1 MVTCTE
7 NSIEEEEH
15 AFVQL
20 QEELKNVGSSID
32 TLNTNLEQLNQRKAN
47 CLNKMQHLQER
58 ISREGTTDVVQR
70 LLSLSQS
77 LKALEMQESEHKSN
91 CNAKYSKL
99 QAEVNELEN
108 IICGND
114 DANLSHG
121 INHSLYNSLE
131 RLNSAKRRDAEYGC
145 HVYHLM
151 WRWMPPF
158 IEVSGASSTFSWS
171 GTGGSFPVSQ
181 LHQCSDLRDH
191 IKSCRGRHVIQGKE
205 TQARQGN
212 PCKARSRVMHQGKTF
227 VMPYDVTGASSAN
240 PPSMTCLATLEIQ
253 IHELAVKLREIVLL
267 KRQLDDVPSQ
277 EELIQY
283 EHRFS
288 ELYVHIQEK
297 LRQTRE
303 LYATFNAML
312 EIKDLMLKETSL
324 LNSISSQFQDAITS
338 TAGRT
343 KLVDSMEG
351 ISKGTQQCV
360 LQKLE
365 KVRLTLEAERNVRDA
380 VKQRYAAA
388 IVEQR
393 SCYSLLKAFQ
403 EEECTKN
410 ERLRSLSSEILP

>member
-70 LLSLSQS
+70 LSSLSQS

-131 RLNSAKRRDAEYGC
+131 RLNSAKR
-145 HVYHLM
+145 
-151 WRWMPPF
+151 
-158 IEVSGASSTFSWS
+158 
-171 GTGGSFPVSQ
+171 
-181 LHQCSDLRDH
+181 
-191 IKSCRGRHVIQGKE
+191 
-205 TQARQGN
+205 
-212 PCKARSRVMHQGKTF
+212 
-227 VMPYDVTGASSAN
+227 
-240 PPSMTCLATLEIQ
+240 
-253 IHELAVKLREIVLL
+253 ELAVKLREIVLL

-351 ISKGTQQCV
+351 ISKGTQQ
-360 LQKLE
+360 KLE

-403 EEECTKN
+403 EECTKN

>member
-1 MVTCTE
+1 MVTCTENSIEEEEHAFVQLQEELKNAGSSIDTLNTNLEQLALEMQESEHKSNCNAKYSKLQAEELAVKLREIVLLKRQLDDMPSQELIYEVENTLKSDLSSRSVRLCFDLRSIIPLSLLAGASLKMVTCTE

-108 IICGND
+108 IISCGND

-131 RLNSAKRRDAEYGC
+131 RLNSAKR
-145 HVYHLM
+145 
-151 WRWMPPF
+151 
-158 IEVSGASSTFSWS
+158 
-171 GTGGSFPVSQ
+171 
-181 LHQCSDLRDH
+181 
-191 IKSCRGRHVIQGKE
+191 
-205 TQARQGN
+205 
-212 PCKARSRVMHQGKTF
+212 
-227 VMPYDVTGASSAN
+227 
-240 PPSMTCLATLEIQ
+240 
-253 IHELAVKLREIVLL
+253 ELAVKLREIVLL
-267 KRQLDDVPSQ
+267 KRQLDDVPLQ

-324 LNSISSQFQDAITS
+324 LNSISSQ
-338 TAGRT
+338 
-343 KLVDSMEG
+343 V
-351 ISKGTQQCV
+351 
-360 LQKLE
+360 
-365 KVRLTLEAERNVRDA
+365 
-380 VKQRYAAA
+380 
-388 IVEQR
+388 
-393 SCYSLLKAFQ
+393 
-403 EEECTKN
+403 
-410 ERLRSLSSEILP
+410 

>member
-77 LKALEMQESEHKSN
+77 LKSPQALEMQESEHKSN

-114 DANLSHG
+114 DANVSHG

-131 RLNSAKRRDAEYGC
+131 RLNSAKRRDAEYG
-145 HVYHLM
+145 
-151 WRWMPPF
+151 
-158 IEVSGASSTFSWS
+158 
-171 GTGGSFPVSQ
+171 TGGSFPVSQ

-191 IKSCRGRHVIQGKE
+191 IKSCRGHVIQGKE

-227 VMPYDVTGASSAN
+227 VMPYDVKG
-240 PPSMTCLATLEIQ
+240 
-253 IHELAVKLREIVLL
+253 ELAVKLREIVLL

-351 ISKGTQQCV
+351 ISKGTQQ
-360 LQKLE
+360 KLE
-365 KVRLTLEAERNVRDA
+365 KVRLALEAERNVRDA

-403 EEECTKN
+403 EECTKN
-410 ERLRSLSSEILP
+410 ERLRSLSSQILP

>member
-1 MVTCTE
+1 MVTCME

-108 IICGND
+108 IISCGND
-114 DANLSHG
+114 DTNLSHG

-131 RLNSAKRRDAEYGC
+131 RLNSAKR
-145 HVYHLM
+145 
-151 WRWMPPF
+151 
-158 IEVSGASSTFSWS
+158 
-171 GTGGSFPVSQ
+171 
-181 LHQCSDLRDH
+181 
-191 IKSCRGRHVIQGKE
+191 
-205 TQARQGN
+205 
-212 PCKARSRVMHQGKTF
+212 
-227 VMPYDVTGASSAN
+227 
-240 PPSMTCLATLEIQ
+240 
-253 IHELAVKLREIVLL
+253 ELAVKLREIVLL

-343 KLVDSMEG
+343 KLIDSMEG
-351 ISKGTQQCV
+351 ISKGTQQ
-360 LQKLE
+360 KLE
-365 KVRLTLEAERNVRDA
+365 KVQLALEAERNARDA

-403 EEECTKN
+403 EECTKN
-410 ERLRSLSSEILP
+410 ERLRCLSSEILP

>member
-32 TLNTNLEQLNQRKAN
+32 TLNTNLEQL
-47 CLNKMQHLQER
+47 
-58 ISREGTTDVVQR
+58 
-70 LLSLSQS
+70 
-77 LKALEMQESEHKSN
+77 ALEMQESEHKSN

-131 RLNSAKRRDAEYGC
+131 RLNSAKR
-145 HVYHLM
+145 
-151 WRWMPPF
+151 
-158 IEVSGASSTFSWS
+158 
-171 GTGGSFPVSQ
+171 
-181 LHQCSDLRDH
+181 
-191 IKSCRGRHVIQGKE
+191 
-205 TQARQGN
+205 
-212 PCKARSRVMHQGKTF
+212 
-227 VMPYDVTGASSAN
+227 
-240 PPSMTCLATLEIQ
+240 
-253 IHELAVKLREIVLL
+253 ELAVKLREIVLL

-351 ISKGTQQCV
+351 ISKGTQQ
-360 LQKLE
+360 KLE

-403 EEECTKN
+403 EECTKN

>member
-32 TLNTNLEQLNQRKAN
+32 TLNNNLEQLNQRRAN

-108 IICGND
+108 IISCGND

-131 RLNSAKRRDAEYGC
+131 RLNSAKR
-145 HVYHLM
+145 
-151 WRWMPPF
+151 
-158 IEVSGASSTFSWS
+158 EVSGASSTFSWS
-171 GTGGSFPVSQ
+171 GTGGSFPMSQ

-227 VMPYDVTGASSAN
+227 VMPYDVKGASSAN

-365 KVRLTLEAERNVRDA
+365 KVRLALEAERNVRDA

-403 EEECTKN
+403 EEECTGN
-410 ERLRSLSSEILP
+410 ERLRCLSSEILP

>member
-1 MVTCTE
+1 MCPSDEDVCHPPRVQNLTSAKTINDGASVMYTVVTCTE

-70 LLSLSQS
+70 LSSLSQS

-131 RLNSAKRRDAEYGC
+131 RLNSAKRKCQGPAQPSHGQVQVAHFLCPNYTSAQTLGIISRAVE
-145 HVYHLM
+145 
-151 WRWMPPF
+151 
-158 IEVSGASSTFSWS
+158 
-171 GTGGSFPVSQ
+171 
-181 LHQCSDLRDH
+181 
-191 IKSCRGRHVIQGKE
+191 GKE

-253 IHELAVKLREIVLL
+253 IHVPTELAVKLREIVLL

-324 LNSISSQFQDAITS
+324 LNSISSQ
-338 TAGRT
+338 
-343 KLVDSMEG
+343 
-351 ISKGTQQCV
+351 CV

-403 EEECTKN
+403 EECTKN

>member
-58 ISREGTTDVVQR
+58 ISGEGTTDVVQR

-108 IICGND
+108 IISCGND
-114 DANLSHG
+114 DTNLSHG

-131 RLNSAKRRDAEYGC
+131 RLNSAKR
-145 HVYHLM
+145 
-151 WRWMPPF
+151 
-158 IEVSGASSTFSWS
+158 
-171 GTGGSFPVSQ
+171 
-181 LHQCSDLRDH
+181 
-191 IKSCRGRHVIQGKE
+191 
-205 TQARQGN
+205 
-212 PCKARSRVMHQGKTF
+212 
-227 VMPYDVTGASSAN
+227 
-240 PPSMTCLATLEIQ
+240 
-253 IHELAVKLREIVLL
+253 ELAVKLREIVLL

-324 LNSISSQFQDAITS
+324 LNSISSQ
-338 TAGRT
+338 
-343 KLVDSMEG
+343 
-351 ISKGTQQCV
+351 
-360 LQKLE
+360 KLE
-365 KVRLTLEAERNVRDA
+365 KVQLALEAERNARDA

-403 EEECTKN
+403 EECTKN

>member
-58 ISREGTTDVVQR
+58 ISGEGTTDVVQR

-108 IICGND
+108 IISCGND
-114 DANLSHG
+114 DTNLSHG

-131 RLNSAKRRDAEYGC
+131 RLNSAKR
-145 HVYHLM
+145 
-151 WRWMPPF
+151 
-158 IEVSGASSTFSWS
+158 
-171 GTGGSFPVSQ
+171 
-181 LHQCSDLRDH
+181 
-191 IKSCRGRHVIQGKE
+191 
-205 TQARQGN
+205 
-212 PCKARSRVMHQGKTF
+212 
-227 VMPYDVTGASSAN
+227 
-240 PPSMTCLATLEIQ
+240 
-253 IHELAVKLREIVLL
+253 ELAVKLREIVLL

-343 KLVDSMEG
+343 KLIDSMEG
-351 ISKGTQQCV
+351 ISKGTQQ
-360 LQKLE
+360 KLE
-365 KVRLTLEAERNVRDA
+365 KVQLALEAERNARDA

-403 EEECTKN
+403 EECTKN